1 MRDPSEFQPAPFQVV
16 SDLAQLKA
24 FTDPLRARIL
34 HILQNREA
42 TNQQV
47 AAIVGE
53 PQAKVLHHVRVLLK
67 ADLIRLVEERVRGGN
82 VEKYYRATARVYGFR
97 PDPAEANEMAGP
109 VSAAGLISVAQE
121 LEASLR
127 TWPEQPFYHEGR
139 RTRMSAQRLAEFNDR
154 MLALIGEYWGN
165 PEEPVV
171 EDDEDDVMAMV
182 MAMYRFPG
190 EA

>member
-1 MRDPSEFQPAPFQVV
+1 MTKTAAFQPAPFQVV
-16 SDLAQLKA
+16 SNLAQLKA

-34 HILQNREA
+34 HILQSREA

-53 PQAKVLHHVRVLLK
+53 SQAKVLHHVRVLLRVG
-67 ADLIRLVEERVRGGN
+67 LIRLVEERVRGGN

-97 PDPAEANEMAGP
+97 PDPAEAGEVAGP
-109 VSAAGLISVAQE
+109 LSAAALVSSAQE
-121 LEASLR
+121 LEASLKA
-127 TWPEQPFYHEGR
+127 WPDQPVYHEGR
-139 RTRMSAQRLAEFNDR
+139 RTRMSPQRLAEFNDR
-154 MLALIGEYWGN
+154 MLALVGEYWGN
-165 PEEPVV
+165 PRQTVD
-171 EDDEDDVMAMV
+171 EDESDDVMAMV